1 MAQDEEQGQT
11 LGVGERLRQ
20 AREAMGRSPGDMA
33 EELRLTEEQV
43 HALEA
48 EDYRRLPGEAYVRGY
63 LRNYG
68 AALGLPPEEIMAAY
82 EQRPVGRAEETGEGD
97 APLIPEPERPLIEHP
112 WRVVWVSLALLVV
125 VSVFT
130 VWLVGESQEPGLPEG
145 AVGSSEPSP
154 AEQGGEEPAESQSA
168 PEAQTAQPATT
179 DSAEAIESAESA
191 ESTES
196 AESADPAGVAQQ
208 AEGTAGDGGGRAVA
222 PGPDEDSGAEG
233 GAADGPT
240 ASAGS
245 APEAAGPD
253 ARTGE
258 TTARNGQATLS
269 GPGLDEPAVPEL
281 ADRPEANESSLPQDL
296 QTLRVHTWAESWLE
310 VADDR
315 GRLLLR
321 RLVPEGRDLRLYGQ
335 APFQVK
341 VGNAAGVQ
349 LYFEDRPLAPLG
361 GPGQVVRLNVD
372 GDSQTIPEAE
382 VGPPAALSETREA
395 GDDAP
400 APGPASAEGGQAP
413 AKRPE
418 GAPKATQPPGAAAT
432 AGEPGQGA
440 GESDQD
446 GP

>member
-82 EQRPVGRAEETGEGD
+82 EQRPAGRAEETGED
-97 APLIPEPERPLIEHP
+97 EAPLIPEPERPLIEHP
-112 WRVVWVSLALLVV
+112 WRVVWASLALLVV

-145 AVGSSEPSP
+145 PVGSSEPGP
-154 AEQGGEEPAESQSA
+154 AEQGGDEPAEPQSA
-168 PEAQTAQPATT
+168 PEAQTGQPATT
-179 DSAEAIESAESA
+179 DSAAASD
-191 ESTES
+191 STEAS
-196 AESADPAGVAQQ
+196 EATEPAGATQQ
-208 AEGTAGDGGGRAVA
+208 AEGAAGDGGTRAAA
-222 PGPDEDSGAEG
+222 PGPDEASGAEG

-240 ASAGS
+240 APAAS
-245 APEAAGPD
+245 APEAAGAGAPS
-253 ARTGE
+253 GE
-258 TTARNGQATLS
+258 PTARNGQATLA

-281 ADRPEANESSLPQDL
+281 ADRREANESSLPQDL

-400 APGPASAEGGQAP
+400 TPGPAGAEGDQAP

-418 GAPKATQPPGAAAT
+418 GAPKATRQPGAAAT
-432 AGEPGQGA
+432 AAESGQGA